1 MSFRDAVGI
10 TSQSNAVCLCW
21 LSRKDVF
28 LSKGGGWRTLGSIF
42 QGLCLH
48 QSTSTDGCFSS
59 SLGLILSFQ
68 PFSQVRDIN
77 SQTCSLPG
85 FQVAPGSTRI
95 LGLVSGRFLRLFS
108 DLLIRVKMS
117 FVSLG
122 PFGFWLAQI
131 NNPRLLT
138 ELWDLIGKW
147 DALQWNPRTVP
158 SKVSQGHRWPWPRLG
173 YLSLQSLQFCT
184 CWI

>member
-1 MSFRDAVGI
+1 MGI
-10 TSQSNAVCLCW
+10 SSQSNAVCLCW

-48 QSTSTDGCFSS
+48 QSTSSDGCFSS

-95 LGLVSGRFLRLFS
+95 LGLVSGRFLSLFS
-108 DLLIRVKMS
+108 DLLIRVKN
-117 FVSLG
+117 VICQPG
-122 PFGFWLAQI
+122 PLW
-131 NNPRLLT
+131 LLT
-138 ELWDLIGKW
+138 GTD
-147 DALQWNPRTVP
+147 QQ
-158 SKVSQGHRWPWPRLG
+158 SKTSYRVVRFNWEMRCFAVKSQDC
-173 YLSLQSLQFCT
+173 SF
-184 CWI
+184 